1 MASKDAMRVLLDL
14 TDRLT
19 EANIQHDVKRFHDDS
34 LFVVA
39 SVPGEYWEIEV
50 RSDGSMN
57 VEVFTSDGIE
67 DDPAAAI
74 DRLIAESSD

>member
-1 MASKDAMRVLLDL
+1 VASKDALRVFLDL
-14 TDRLT
+14 SDRLT
-19 EANIQHDVKRFHDDS
+19 EANIQHELKRFRDDALS
-34 LFVVA
+34 IVA

-50 RSDGSMN
+50 HGDGSLN

-74 DRLIAESSD
+74 ERLIAESAD